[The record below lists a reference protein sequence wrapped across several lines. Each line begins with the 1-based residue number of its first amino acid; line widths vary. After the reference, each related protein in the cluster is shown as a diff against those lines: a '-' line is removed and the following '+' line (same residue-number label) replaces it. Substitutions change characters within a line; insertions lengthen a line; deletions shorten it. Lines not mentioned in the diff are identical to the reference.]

1 MPQPSLSGKKRKAA
15 SEEKDSG
22 SGQRPERTG
31 AAEKFYSKSEASKY
45 EQNSRMATTQRH
57 LAERA
62 LHLIDLKEGVPALLL
77 DVGCGTGYSGRPLEK
92 AGHTWIGT
100 DISDNMLSAARAPT
114 RRRDV
119 VCADVGVGLG
129 YRKGSFDGAVSVS
142 AVQWLCVAT
151 RPEHDP
157 YKRCKKFFVGLHA
170 VLAPN
175 ARAALQIYP
184 EEPTHMEMLRDAA
197 LKAGFDGPPSMATR
211 RAQPAVPGLGSCAS
225 SGHRQAALGGST
237 PSGWGGGG
245 PPDAQRLL
253 RVLECAAGCSRLELA
268 GSEVAESATFDHAGG
283 LVIDY
288 PTSECSK
295 KMFLVLVAKPRPPK
309 PQRDAKGGK
318 GGKGGKGAK
327 GGGKGAGKGAKGK
340 AGKGGADGGKGGKGG
355 KGKAKGGG
363 GKGK

>member
-1 MPQPSLSGKKRKAA
+1 MPQKTAQKPSLSGKKRKAA
-15 SEEKDSG
+15 TEEKDSG

-31 AAEKFYSKSEASKY
+31 AAEKFYNKSEASKY

-62 LHLIDLKEGVPALLL
+62 LHLIDLKEGVPALIL

-100 DISDNMLSAARAPT
+100 DISESMLSAARAPT

-157 YKRCKKFFVGLHA
+157 YKRCRKFFIGLHA

-197 LKAGFDGPPSMATR
+197 LKAGFEGTAARSLTECP
-211 RAQPAVPGLGSCAS
+211 LGCARPRPLRLL
-225 SGHRQAALGGST
+225 GARLKALGG
-237 PSGWGGGG
+237 
-245 PPDAQRLL
+245 
-253 RVLECAAGCSRLELA
+253 
-268 GSEVAESATFDHAGG
+268 
-283 LVIDY
+283 
-288 PTSECSK
+288 
-295 KMFLVLVAKPRPPK
+295 
-309 PQRDAKGGK
+309 
-318 GGKGGKGAK
+318 
-327 GGGKGAGKGAKGK
+327 
-340 AGKGGADGGKGGKGG
+340 
-355 KGKAKGGG
+355 
-363 GKGK
+363 

>member
-1 MPQPSLSGKKRKAA
+1 MPQKTAQKPSLSGKKRKAA
-15 SEEKDSG
+15 PEEKDSG

-62 LHLIDLKEGVPALLL
+62 LHLIDLKEGVPALIL

-129 YRKGSFDGAVSVS
+129 FRKGSFDGVVSVS

-157 YKRCKKFFVGLHA
+157 YKRCRKFFIGLHA

-197 LKAGFDGPPSMATR
+197 LKAGFEGAPSTLIDVTPPWQCPATALAPAQGAPGGSGRLEAPRGRGLATGRPASYRLGCSSYRRLQSRPARRLRPCR
-211 RAQPAVPGLGSCAS
+211 RARHRLPHVGVFEEDVPRARG
-225 SGHRQAALGGST
+225 QAAA
-237 PSGWGGGG
+237 
-245 PPDAQRLL
+245 AQ
-253 RVLECAAGCSRLELA
+253 AAARRKGQGCQGRQ
-268 GSEVAESATFDHAGG
+268 GRQGQG
-283 LVIDY
+283 
-288 PTSECSK
+288 
-295 KMFLVLVAKPRPPK
+295 R
-309 PQRDAKGGK
+309 QG
-318 GGKGGKGAK
+318 
-327 GGGKGAGKGAKGK
+327 
-340 AGKGGADGGKGGKGG
+340 
-355 KGKAKGGG
+355 
-363 GKGK
+363 